1 MKVAL
6 VERDVPGTDEVRVEA
21 GENVPGG
28 QTVTLQLGSPGPGS
42 QRMLFD

>member
-6 VERDVPGTDEVRVEA
+6 VERDVPGPDEVRVEA
-21 GENVPGG
+21 GENVPGRTDSNITIG
-28 QTVTLQLGSPGPGS
+28 KSS